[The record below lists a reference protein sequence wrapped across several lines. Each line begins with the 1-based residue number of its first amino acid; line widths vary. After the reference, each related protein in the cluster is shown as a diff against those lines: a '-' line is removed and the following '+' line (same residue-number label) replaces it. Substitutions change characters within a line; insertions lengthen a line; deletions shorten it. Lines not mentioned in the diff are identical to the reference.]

1 MRTRRKEERVLC
13 KSGLILV
20 TKRRSAG
27 KQKGRDVKRRVLE
40 ILKSHDL
47 DQVVDELC
55 RLPAR
60 QVINSLFSL
69 LCSSD
74 EQIKWRAVTA
84 MGTVVAN
91 LADEDIESARVI
103 IRRLMWSLNDESGG
117 IGWGAPEA
125 IGETLACHEGLARE
139 YANILTS
146 YIKEDGN
153 FLEYEPLQRGAMWGI
168 ARLAQIRPHLVQDA
182 KHYLIK
188 RLDSS
193 DATIKGLAALTLGL
207 LGDEE
212 ALSQL
217 EDLSR
222 DDTEF
227 HLYLDCKMG
236 VRRVSELA
244 EQALATVRK

>member
-1 MRTRRKEERVLC
+1 MVKDINTDR
-13 KSGLILV
+13 
-20 TKRRSAG
+20 
-27 KQKGRDVKRRVLE
+27 QKGRDLKRRVLE
-40 ILKSHDL
+40 ILKSENL
-47 DQVVDELC
+47 DQVLDELC

-60 QVINSLFSL
+60 QVVNSLFSS

-125 IGETLACHEGLARE
+125 IGEILACHERLARE

-146 YIKEDGN
+146 YIKEDEN
-153 FLEYEPLQRGAMWGI
+153 FLEHEPLQKGAMWGV
-168 ARLAQIRPHLVQDA
+168 ARLAQVRPHLIQDA
-182 KHYLIK
+182 KSYLIQ

-193 DATIKGLAALTLGL
+193 DARVKGLAALTLGL
-207 LGDEE
+207 LGAEE
-212 ALSQL
+212 VRLQL
-217 EDLSR
+217 EGLSR
-222 DDTEF
+222 DDTEI
-227 HLYLDCKMG
+227 HLYLDRKMG
-236 VRRVSELA
+236 VRRVCELA
-244 EQALATVRK
+244 ELGLATMRK

>member
-1 MRTRRKEERVLC
+1 M
-13 KSGLILV
+13 
-20 TKRRSAG
+20 TKRRSTG

-40 ILKSHDL
+40 ILKSDDL
-47 DQVVDELC
+47 DQVLDELC
-55 RLPAR
+55 RLPSR
-60 QVINSLFSL
+60 QVINPLFSFL
-69 LCSSD
+69 YSSD

-91 LADEDIESARVI
+91 LADEDIESARMI
-103 IRRLMWSLNDESGG
+103 LRRLMWSLNDESGG

-125 IGETLACHEGLARE
+125 IGEILASHEGLARE

-146 YIKEDGN
+146 YIREDGN
-153 FLEYEPLQRGAMWGI
+153 FLEHEPLQRGAMWGI
-168 ARLAQIRPHLVQDA
+168 ARLAQVRPHLIQDTRS
-182 KHYLIK
+182 YLIK

-193 DATIKGLAALTLGL
+193 DVTVKGLAALTLSL

-217 EDLSR
+217 EDLSG
-222 DDTEF
+222 DDTEI
-227 HLYLDCKMG
+227 HLYLDRKMA

-244 EQALATVRK
+244 ELALATMRK

>member
-1 MRTRRKEERVLC
+1 MVKDKNTGRR
-13 KSGLILV
+13 
-20 TKRRSAG
+20 
-27 KQKGRDVKRRVLE
+27 KGRDLKREVLE

-47 DQVVDELC
+47 DQVLDELC

-60 QVINSLFSL
+60 QAINSLFSV

-84 MGTVVAN
+84 MGAVVAN

-103 IRRLMWSLNDESGG
+103 VRRLMWQLNDESGG

-125 IGETLACHEGLARE
+125 IGEILACHEGLARE

-153 FLEYEPLQRGAMWGI
+153 FLEYKPLQRGAMWGV
-168 ARLAQIRPHLVQDA
+168 ARLAQVRPSLVQDT
-182 KHYLIK
+182 KSYLIQ
-188 RLDSS
+188 RLESG
-193 DATIKGLAALTLGL
+193 DATVKGLAALTLGL
-207 LGDEE
+207 LGAGE
-212 ALSQL
+212 ARLQL

-222 DDTEF
+222 DDTEV
-227 HLYLDCKMG
+227 HLYLDRKMG

-244 EQALATVRK
+244 GLALATR

>member
-1 MRTRRKEERVLC
+1 
-13 KSGLILV
+13 
-20 TKRRSAG
+20 
-27 KQKGRDVKRRVLE
+27 
-40 ILKSHDL
+40 
-47 DQVVDELC
+47 
-55 RLPAR
+55 
-60 QVINSLFSL
+60 
-69 LCSSD
+69 
-74 EQIKWRAVTA
+74 

-103 IRRLMWSLNDESGG
+103 LRRLMWSLNDESGG

-125 IGETLACHEGLARE
+125 VGEILACHEGLARE

-153 FLEYEPLQRGAMWGI
+153 FLEHEPLQRGAMWGV
-168 ARLAQIRPHLVQDA
+168 ARLAQVRPHLVQDA
-182 KHYLIK
+182 KRYLIK

-193 DATIKGLAALTLGL
+193 DVTVRGLAALTLSL

-212 ALSQL
+212 ARLRL
-217 EDLSR
+217 EDLSG
-222 DDTEF
+222 DDTEI
-227 HLYLDCKMG
+227 HLYLDRKMA

>member
-1 MRTRRKEERVLC
+1 MVKDINTDR
-13 KSGLILV
+13 
-20 TKRRSAG
+20 
-27 KQKGRDVKRRVLE
+27 QKGRDLKRRVLE
-40 ILKSHDL
+40 ILKSENL
-47 DQVVDELC
+47 DQVLDELC

-60 QVINSLFSL
+60 QVVNPLFSS

-91 LADEDIESARVI
+91 LAHEDIESARVI

-125 IGETLACHEGLARE
+125 IGEILACHEQLARE

-153 FLEYEPLQRGAMWGI
+153 FLEHEPLQRGAMWGV
-168 ARLAQIRPHLVQDA
+168 ARLAQVRPHLVQDA
-182 KHYLIK
+182 RGYLIQ
-188 RLDSS
+188 RLGSS
-193 DATIKGLAALTLGL
+193 DATVKGLATLTLGL
-207 LGDEE
+207 VGAAE
-212 ALSQL
+212 ARLQL

-222 DDTEF
+222 DDTEV
-227 HLYLDCKMG
+227 HLYLDRKMA

-244 EQALATVRK
+244 EQALAAMRK

>member
-1 MRTRRKEERVLC
+1 MVKDINTDR
-13 KSGLILV
+13 
-20 TKRRSAG
+20 
-27 KQKGRDVKRRVLE
+27 QKGRDLKRRVLE
-40 ILKSHDL
+40 ILKSENL
-47 DQVVDELC
+47 DQVLDELC

-60 QVINSLFSL
+60 QVVNSLFSS

-74 EQIKWRAVTA
+74 EQTKWRAVTA

-125 IGETLACHEGLARE
+125 IGEILACHEQLARE

-153 FLEYEPLQRGAMWGI
+153 FLEHEPLQKGAMWGV
-168 ARLAQIRPHLVQDA
+168 ARLAQVRPHLIQDT
-182 KHYLIK
+182 KSYLIQ

-193 DATIKGLAALTLGL
+193 DARVKGLAALTLCL
-207 LGDEE
+207 LGAEE
-212 ALSQL
+212 VRLQL
-217 EDLSR
+217 EGLFR
-222 DDTEF
+222 DDAEI
-227 HLYLDCKMG
+227 HLYLDRKMG
-236 VRRVSELA
+236 VRRVCELA
-244 EQALATVRK
+244 ELALATMPK

>member
-1 MRTRRKEERVLC
+1 MVKDINTDR
-13 KSGLILV
+13 
-20 TKRRSAG
+20 
-27 KQKGRDVKRRVLE
+27 QKGRDLKRRVLE
-40 ILKSHDL
+40 ILKSENL
-47 DQVVDELC
+47 DQVLDELC

-60 QVINSLFSL
+60 QVVNSLFSS

-74 EQIKWRAVTA
+74 EQTKWRAVTA

-125 IGETLACHEGLARE
+125 IGEILACHEQLARE

-153 FLEYEPLQRGAMWGI
+153 FLEHEPLQKGAMWGV
-168 ARLAQIRPHLVQDA
+168 ARLAQVRPHLIQDT
-182 KHYLIK
+182 KSYLIQ

-193 DATIKGLAALTLGL
+193 DARVKGLAALTLGL
-207 LGDEE
+207 LGAEE
-212 ALSQL
+212 VRLQL
-217 EDLSR
+217 EGLSR
-222 DDTEF
+222 DDTEI
-227 HLYLDCKMG
+227 HLYLDRKMG
-236 VRRVSELA
+236 VRRVCELA
-244 EQALATVRK
+244 ELALATMPK